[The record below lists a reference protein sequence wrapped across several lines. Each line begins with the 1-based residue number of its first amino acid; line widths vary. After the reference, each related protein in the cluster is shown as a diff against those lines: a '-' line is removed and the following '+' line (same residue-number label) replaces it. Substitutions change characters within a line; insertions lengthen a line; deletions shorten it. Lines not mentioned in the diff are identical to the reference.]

1 MDTKLKKTRSK
12 VFKTFLVIL
21 YIAAFAA
28 MGVVTGYVPAYYN
41 VDYGTWLEAAVSDN
55 FENSY
60 LYYKE
65 IYRYHDYIYDIIE
78 WCSTDESGSEGYC
91 RLRMAPNKVVSY
103 LDDMNFYV
111 CIRLSSGKEYKNSY
125 IPANEPQDMI
135 DSSSDKYDSLKVSEI
150 KIAMSWERYNELKK
164 DWEQIRFN
172 TMIIVIT
179 DILLFAA
186 GIVLMC
192 VLCRISG
199 EQPDGTVKLHP
210 FFMLFYELAV
220 AAFALSL
227 IPFSI
232 IIYAAI
238 DPNGLVAK
246 TDLGKIMLMLGYGG
260 LCVVSALCL
269 LYIIV
274 SMSIR
279 AKCKRFLSGSL
290 VILILKIT
298 FGILKWCFGKLK
310 RFGRG
315 IIGIFTGELF
325 KSGSAARINLIVDS
339 VFIGSTAMNVLLLI
353 MSQGYLSAL
362 CVIIELFLVGAYWY
376 GRFRLLKD
384 SAVLERQIRAIYDGD
399 YGYKAQLSKNSPYE
413 ISSGKLSMLA
423 EQFKRNIEESV
434 KAERMKIDL
443 VTNVSHDLKTP
454 LTSIISYV
462 ELLSKEELTPEC
474 AEYVEILKQKSERL
488 KNIVTDVFEL
498 AKTTSGEIT
507 VSRERLDLNKLSYQ
521 TLGEMEDKIA
531 ASGFDVRR
539 DICLPPV
546 TVVSDG
552 QRIYRIIQNLMDNAL
567 KYSMQGTRIYYSL
580 KKADGR
586 AVITIK
592 NIAAYEMDF
601 TAEEMLERFARGD
614 KSRSTEGSGLGLSI
628 AQGFTLACGGKFG
641 IEIDGDM
648 FKATVSFP
656 LCETAE
662 DTVSKEIKE
671 MVKEPDIP
679 EKVTV
684 NG

>member
-1 MDTKLKKTRSK
+1 MDTKLKKTRGK
-12 VFKTFLVIL
+12 AFKKFLVIL
-21 YIAAFAA
+21 YIGVFAA
-28 MGVVTGYVPAYYN
+28 MGIVTGYVPAYYN
-41 VDYGTWLEAAVSDN
+41 VSYGTWAEAAVTDS

-60 LYYKE
+60 LYYGE
-65 IYRYHDYIYDIIE
+65 ISHYDHFTHQVLE
-78 WCSTDESGSEGYC
+78 WCDDESGDNGYY
-91 RLRMAPNKVVSY
+91 RLTMDPYEAIKY
-103 LDDMNFYV
+103 LDYLHYYV

-125 IPANEPQDMI
+125 IPANEPTNI
-135 DSSSDKYDSLKVSEI
+135 IYYSSDRYDSLKVSEI
-150 KIAMSWERYNELKK
+150 KIAMSLERYNELEK
-164 DWEQIRFN
+164 DWESIRYN
-172 TMIIVIT
+172 TRVIVIT
-179 DILLFAA
+179 DILLLAA
-186 GIVLMC
+186 GIVLLC
-192 VLCRISG
+192 VLCRVSG

-210 FFMLFYELAV
+210 FFMVFYEIAIGL
-220 AAFALSL
+220 FALS
-227 IPFSI
+227 IVPFTT
-232 IIYAAI
+232 IIYAAA

-246 TDLGKIMLMLGYGG
+246 TDFGKTALMLGYGG
-260 LCVVSALCL
+260 LCVLSALCL
-269 LYIIV
+269 LYIAV
-274 SMSIR
+274 SMSVR
-279 AKCKRFLSGSL
+279 AKSKNFLSGSL
-290 VILILKIT
+290 VFVLLR
-298 FGILKWCFGKLK
+298 FGFKILKWCGKGFGKLVM
-310 RFGRG
+310 G
-315 IIGIFTGELF
+315 IVSIFTGEFF
-325 KSGSAARINLIVDS
+325 KNGTAARINLVMDAI
-339 VFIGSTAMNVLLLI
+339 FIGSTAINALLLI
-353 MSQGYLSAL
+353 MSRGYLIAL

-662 DTVSKEIKE
+662 GAFPEIIKEI
-671 MVKEPDIP
+671 VKEPDIP
-679 EKVTV
+679 ETVTA
-684 NG
+684 NE

>member
-1 MDTKLKKTRSK
+1 LKKTRSR
-12 VFKTFLVIL
+12 VFKIFMVIL
-21 YIAAFAA
+21 YITAFAA
-28 MGVVTGYVPAYYN
+28 MGIITGYIPAYYN
-41 VDYGTWLEAAVSDN
+41 VNYGTWIEAAITDS
-55 FENSY
+55 FESSR
-60 LYYKE
+60 LYYEE
-65 IYRYHDYIYDIIE
+65 IGHYNNFTRQVIE
-78 WCSTDESGSEGYC
+78 WRETNESTRDGYY
-91 RLRMAPNKVVSY
+91 RLTMAPDKAVKF
-103 LDDMNFYV
+103 LDDWHYYV
-111 CIRLSSGKEYKNSY
+111 CIRLSNGREYKNNY
-125 IPANEPQDMI
+125 IPANEPQNVI
-135 DSSSDKYDSLKVSEI
+135 SSSSSSVYDAQKVSEI
-150 KIAMSWERYNELKK
+150 RIAMSRERYNELEN
-164 DWEQIRFN
+164 DWKNIRYN
-172 TMIIVIT
+172 TKVIVIT
-179 DILLFAA
+179 DILLLAA
-186 GIVLMC
+186 GIVLLC
-192 VLCRISG
+192 VLCRVSG
-199 EQPDGTVKLHP
+199 EQPDGSVKLHP
-210 FFMLFYELAV
+210 FFMLFYELSV
-220 AAFALSL
+220 GIFALSL
-227 IPFSI
+227 VPFAT

-238 DPNGLVAK
+238 DPNGIVAK
-246 TDLGKIMLMLGYGG
+246 TDFGKTMLMLGYGG
-260 LCVVSALCL
+260 LCVVSSLCL
-269 LYIIV
+269 LYTIV

-279 AKCKRFLSGSL
+279 TKCKKFLSGSL
-290 VILILKIT
+290 VFMILKIT
-298 FGILKWCFGKLK
+298 FGILKWCFEKLK
-310 RFGRG
+310 RLVGG

-325 KSGSAARINLIVDS
+325 RADSAARINLIVDS
-339 VFIGSTAMNVLLLI
+339 VFIGSTAMNALLLI
-353 MSQGYLSAL
+353 LTGGRGWGL
-362 CVIIELFLVGAYWY
+362 CLFIELFLVGAYWY

-384 SAVLERQIRAIYDGD
+384 SAILERQIRAIYDGD

-462 ELLSKEELTPEC
+462 ELLSKEDLTPEC

-498 AKTTSGEIT
+498 AKTTSGEIS

-580 KKADGR
+580 KKIDGR

-592 NIAAYEMDF
+592 NISAYEMDF

-656 LCETAE
+656 LCETSE
-662 DTVSKEIKE
+662 DTVPELIKEIE
-671 MVKEPDIP
+671 KEPDIP
-679 EKVTV
+679 ETVTT
-684 NG
+684 NE